1 MFVFFIPG
9 NFIEHKFQFEFSNT
23 FFISKTIKW
32 ENLKIAFVDKNW
44 SDTNKVNIAV
54 LINNPKSTAE

>member
-1 MFVFFIPG
+1 MFVFFILG

-32 ENLKIAFVDKNW
+32 ENLKSAFIDKYC
-44 SDTNKVNIAV
+44 SYTNKAKYCS
-54 LINNPKSTAE
+54 INKQPKINS